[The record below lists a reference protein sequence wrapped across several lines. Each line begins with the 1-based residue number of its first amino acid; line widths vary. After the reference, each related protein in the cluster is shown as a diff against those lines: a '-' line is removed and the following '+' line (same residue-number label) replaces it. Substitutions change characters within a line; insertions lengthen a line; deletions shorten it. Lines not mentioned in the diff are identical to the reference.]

1 MTHLSLRIFTLLLI
15 VCSPALASAA
25 PYFSM
30 MVARGVNTTDISAL
44 SLQAQDSLLSPYIQ
58 RVDASFQ
65 KIDASLP
72 YATQE
77 DRAYRLQVLNK
88 LQKDLEQSLTT
99 LSRRGAEI
107 PSVRTEVLSR
117 MYEYML
123 NRTQTLIEKTQ

>member
-1 MTHLSLRIFTLLLI
+1 MTL
-15 VCSPALASAA
+15 SAA
-25 PYFSM
+25 RSAYSSD
-30 MVARGVNTTDISAL
+30 VSAL
-44 SLQAQDSLLSPYIQ
+44 SVQAQDSLLSPYIQ

-77 DRAYRLQVLNK
+77 DRAYRLQVLSK
-88 LQKDLEQSLTT
+88 LQKDLAQSLTS
-99 LSRRGAEI
+99 LEKRSDVS
-107 PSVRTEVLSR
+107 SVRIEVLSR